1 MKAVNEMIDELVA
14 TIRRICKEKQI
25 SITQMEN
32 DLGFSA
38 GLISRWSK
46 TKTSPSFDKIVAI
59 MDYLHITYDQLMS
72 GSQADESEAP
82 AFEQAGKDNVCEKL
96 LEDSERGRIQ
106 WFDACGDETF
116 LSIYKQFFSDGIHYH
131 VHRIYYTMFG
141 EGYFLI
147 ALQCNENTL
156 KMKADLYM
164 ISEDGFEPKLMS
176 DTGGYAKKL
185 LKYADNHLYTE
196 WAQRKAEKMVTS
208 YMEY

>member
-1 MKAVNEMIDELVA
+1 MKPVNEMIDELVA

-46 TKTSPSFDKIVAI
+46 TKTSPSFDKIVAV
-59 MDYLHITYDQLMS
+59 MDYLNITYDQLMS
-72 GSQADESEAP
+72 GSQADESA
-82 AFEQAGKDNVCEKL
+82 AAASDHTGKKNICEKL
-96 LEDSERGRIQ
+96 LEDSERGRIK

-116 LSIYKQFFSDGIHYH
+116 RSIFKQVFSDGIHYH
-131 VHRIYYTMFG
+131 VHRIYYTVFG

-147 ALQCNENTL
+147 ALQCNEDT
-156 KMKADLYM
+156 MEMSADIYM
-164 ISEDGFEPKLMS
+164 IVEDGFEPRLMH
-176 DTGGYAKKL
+176 DTDAYAKKL

-196 WAQRKAEKMVTS
+196 WARKKAEKMEKS